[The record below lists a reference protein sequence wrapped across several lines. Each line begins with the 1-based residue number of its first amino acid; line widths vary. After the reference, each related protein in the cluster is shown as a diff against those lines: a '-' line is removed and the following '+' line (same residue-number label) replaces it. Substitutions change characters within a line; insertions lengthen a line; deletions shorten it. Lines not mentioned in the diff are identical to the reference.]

1 MKQIKLIHKGAC
13 RYVPVNDAAKLNSLV
28 RDGWEP
34 AKGAN
39 GKMIIRELVTHRNSQ
54 NLLNKTSDILTA
66 INAEIAELNDL
77 AESNEVVDLDD
88 DE

>member
-34 AKGAN
+34 AKDTN
-39 GKMIIRELVTHRNSQ
+39 GKMIIRELETNINSQ
-54 NLLNKTSDILTA
+54 NLLNKTSDILAA
-66 INAEIAELNDL
+66 INSEIAELNDL
-77 AESNEVVDLDD
+77 EESNKLVDLDD